1 MLNKATII
9 LFITIHLLF
18 GSCSDIDNL
27 HSRPSDIPESTYYL
41 GGIDGGVWVDTFRI
55 NESSMQYLVYSECGE
70 LIDTCYLVSDNNQKL
85 PNDLKRV
92 VGYNGVELV
101 LKD

>member
-1 MLNKATII
+1 MLSKATII
-9 LFITIHLLF
+9 QIITIHLLF

-27 HSRPSDIPESTYYL
+27 HPRPSDIPESTFYL

-55 NESSMQYLVYSECGE
+55 NESSMRYLVYSEYGE
-70 LIDTCYLVSDNNQKL
+70 LIDTCYLVSDDNQKFH
-85 PNDLKRV
+85 NDLKRV

-101 LKD
+101 LND